1 MSPSASP
8 HTEQVPSRYV
18 LGGGPSPR
26 GLLSVCSHGVCHVWL
41 QFIHSRTFLPCA
53 IGFSTLALS
62 QLQLCYHWST
72 SSPPLFPVTPVGR
85 SCLCSSPLS
94 CIQCSTGAKQGD
106 GELAGG
112 LSWAGNHGTQVLPV
126 LQRGWGGFMG

>member
-1 MSPSASP
+1 MYWVEDPLPVAFYLF
-8 HTEQVPSRYV
+8 VPT
-18 LGGGPSPR
+18 GFAMFG
-26 GLLSVCSHGVCHVWL
+26 CSSC
-41 QFIHSRTFLPCA
+41 HSRTFLPCA

-94 CIQCSTGAKQGD
+94 CIQCSTGAQQGD

-112 LSWAGNHGTQVLPV
+112 LSWAGNHGTQVFPV